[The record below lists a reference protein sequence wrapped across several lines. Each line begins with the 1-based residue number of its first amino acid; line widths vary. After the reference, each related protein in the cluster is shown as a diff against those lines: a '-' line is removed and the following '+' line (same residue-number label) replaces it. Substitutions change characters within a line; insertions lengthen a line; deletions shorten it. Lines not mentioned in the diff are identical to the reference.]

1 MCGIAGIFNNQEPV
15 QPDQIR
21 LMTDSMRHR
30 GPDAVGYFA
39 DKEMAF
45 GHRRLSIID
54 LSETANQP
62 FEDAS
67 GRYVIIFNGEIYNYP
82 EIKPQ
87 LADYPFRTHGDTEV
101 ILAGYIRWGADCLS
115 RLRGM
120 YTIAIWD
127 KQDRELF
134 IARDR
139 LGVKPLYYFHDEKQF
154 IFASEIRAILTIGK
168 TNRRIDQT
176 AIAEYFRYQ
185 SVGFPFSPVEGIR
198 QVEAG
203 TWMLVKDGRIQIR
216 KYWDPTIKNYNFKFT
231 EKKDVQNKV
240 KELML
245 QSVSRRLVSDV
256 PVGAFLSGGIDSSAV
271 VGLMVEAGDVSPNTF
286 TVSFDESEYDESKY
300 ANIIAKK
307 FNTRHTQ
314 VLMKPE
320 VMLDELTNAL
330 DAMDTPSGDGINTYV
345 VSKAIHK
352 EGIRVALSGVG
363 GDELFVGYPI
373 FGHYINLQQKDWI
386 WKVPRA
392 ARNSL
397 SVLLGSGEK
406 KDRMRQFLDKSS
418 PAIENSYPILRQLL
432 SPAALEDLT
441 RLNGPGS
448 DTLAKQLI
456 SKRSVLSKLPFYSQ
470 VTAAEY
476 LGYTQNTL
484 LKDTDQMSMANSL
497 EIREPFFD
505 QDLVEF
511 VMSVPDQ
518 FKVPQ
523 YPKSL
528 LVESLKPLLPDEIV
542 HRKKQGFVFPWNEWM
557 KKELRSFCETRIN
570 HMAQRDF
577 IQGDHLKKTWQLF
590 LSGDTNIRWQE
601 IWLFV
606 VLEYWMEKNSV
617 QA

>member
-67 GRYVIIFNGEIYNYP
+67 GRYVIIFNGEIYNYA

-127 KQDRELF
+127 KQDRVLF

-139 LGVKPLYYFHDEKQF
+139 LGVKPLYYYHDEKQF

-168 TNRRIDQT
+168 TNRRIDRT

-203 TWMLVKDGRIQIR
+203 TWMLVRDGKIQIR
-216 KYWDPTIKNYNFKFT
+216 KYWDPAIKNYDFKFT
-231 EKKDVQNKV
+231 EKKEVRNKV

-245 QSVSRRLVSDV
+245 QSVRRRLVSDV

-271 VGLMVEAGDVSPNTF
+271 VGLMVEAGDASPNTF

-441 RLNGPGS
+441 RLNGQGS

-570 HMAQRDF
+570 QMAQRNF
-577 IQGDHLKKTWQLF
+577 IQGDHLRKTWQLF
-590 LSGDTNIRWQE
+590 LSGDPNIRWQE

-617 QA
+617 EA

>member
-1 MCGIAGIFNNQEPV
+1 MCGIAGILNNQEPV
-15 QPDQIR
+15 QRDQIR
-21 LMTDSMRHR
+21 RMTDSMSHR
-30 GPDAVGYFA
+30 GPDAEGYFL
-39 DKEMAF
+39 DKEIAF

-67 GRYVIIFNGEIYNYP
+67 GRYVIIFNGEIYNYA
-82 EIKPQ
+82 EIKPE
-87 LADYPFRTHGDTEV
+87 LRDYPFRTHGDTEV

-127 KQDRELF
+127 KQDRALF

-154 IFASEIRAILTIGK
+154 IFASEIRAILTVWKNG
-168 TNRRIDQT
+168 RRIDKT

-203 TWMLVKDGRIQIR
+203 TWMLVKDGKIQTR
-216 KYWDPTIKNYNFKFT
+216 KYWDPVAKNYDFEFT

-245 QSVSRRLVSDV
+245 QSVRRRLVSDV

-271 VGLMVEAGDVSPNTF
+271 VGLMVEAGDASPNTF

-320 VMLDELTNAL
+320 VMLEELTNAL

-352 EGIRVALSGVG
+352 ESIRVALSGVG
-363 GDELFVGYPI
+363 GDELFAGYPI
-373 FGHYINLQQKDWI
+373 FDHYIRIQQKEWI
-386 WKVPRA
+386 WKVP
-392 ARNSL
+392 SL
-397 SVLLGSGEK
+397 MRMGISGIIGKGEK
-406 KDRMRQFLDKSS
+406 NDRMRQLLDQPS
-418 PAIENSYPILRQLL
+418 PAIENSYPIFRQLL
-432 SPAALEDLT
+432 SPASLMELT
-441 RLNGPGS
+441 KLHGS
-448 DTLAKQLI
+448 EQETLVKQLV
-456 SKRSVLSKLPFYSQ
+456 SKKCALSKLPYYSQ

-497 EIREPFFD
+497 EIREPYFD

-511 VMSVPDQ
+511 ILSVPDQ
-518 FKVPQ
+518 FKIPQ

-542 HRKKQGFVFPWNEWM
+542 HRKKQGFLFPWKEWM
-557 KKELRSFCETRIN
+557 KNELRGFCETRIN
-570 HMAQRDF
+570 HIAQRDF
-577 IQGDHLKKTWQLF
+577 IHGDHLRKTWSRF
-590 LSGDTNIRWQE
+590 LAGDPDIRWQQ

-606 VLEYWMEKNSV
+606 VLEYWMEKNGV
-617 QA
+617 N